1 MVTEV
6 NLKIN
11 EGMYI
16 KSSKEAGMNIKSF
29 PQLHRMVKKNNY
41 SIEYT
46 YNIYEVSNE
55 SGKKMAIAFLHGL
68 NCIQYQADNAKEL
81 TKFLADKGYKTSK
94 KFYMQELGMSEE
106 SWNEWNG
113 IGVDEE

>member
-16 KSSKEAGMNIKSF
+16 KSSKEAGMNVKSF
-29 PQLHRMVKKNNY
+29 PQLHKMVKKRNY
-41 SIEYT
+41 NIEHT
-46 YNIYEVSNE
+46 YNIYEVSSE
-55 SGKKMAIAFLHGL
+55 LGKKMAIAFRCGL

-81 TKFLADKGYKTSK
+81 TKFLTDKGYETSK
-94 KFYMQELGMSEE
+94 KFYMEEFGMSEE

-113 IGVDEE
+113 IGAGEE